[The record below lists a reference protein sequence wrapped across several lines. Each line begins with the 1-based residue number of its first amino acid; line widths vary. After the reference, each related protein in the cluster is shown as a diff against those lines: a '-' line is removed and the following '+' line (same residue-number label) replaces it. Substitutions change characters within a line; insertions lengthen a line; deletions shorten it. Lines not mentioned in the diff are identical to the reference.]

1 MHNRGKIE
9 EDIQH
14 TPEEFM
20 FPEVTRRQIFSPL
33 LPEDTTSKPQ
43 KKRSLTIKL
52 LNLLK
57 VPHSYNTMG

>member
-33 LPEDTTSKPQ
+33 AANTTSKPQ